1 MTTKIIPNV
10 LSYLKINSRII
21 TRTQKI
27 LSLFFGLIK
36 FRKTRSY
43 FWGLYNMGNFSQ
55 IHTRYKTDSTFSVE
69 LKNKRHKAFFL
80 KSFNFVYHFL
90 TYIFVVLWMRYGKNV
105 FESIK
110 KNIAYR

>member
-1 MTTKIIPNV
+1 MTTKIIPNF

-55 IHTRYKTDSTFSVE
+55 IHILDTKQIQH
-69 LKNKRHKAFFL
+69 L
-80 KSFNFVYHFL
+80 
-90 TYIFVVLWMRYGKNV
+90 VLN
-105 FESIK
+105 
-110 KNIAYR
+110 